1 MLNLVIFGPPGAGK
15 GTQSAKLIER
25 YQLIHL
31 STGDILRSEIAAG
44 TILGQEAKILMDQG
58 LLVPDEI
65 VITMINNK
73 LGKNP
78 NAKGF
83 IFDGFPRT
91 TAQAQAL
98 DKLLTAKGTQI
109 TMTLAL
115 EVSTEELTKRII
127 QRGMESGRVDD
138 QDEKTIRQRVAEY
151 NQKTAPLKD
160 YYTGQRKFR
169 SVSGIGS
176 VDQIFNALCNKID
189 SEYVPEITNT
199 PSFQSQAS
207 VYTTGSDVSHKST
220 PDVSEK
226 TMQHVHILNTIPA
239 AEKSIEKTTTSVPI
253 EGTASKPAAKMKS
266 KNNTEKKATPEK
278 KKAAKKKTAGK
289 KTAGKKT
296 AVKKKPAG
304 RSGGKAAKPAPK
316 KVAKKKKVVKKKVVK
331 KKNTSKKKTAA
342 VKKKKKAGKKS
353 RR

>member
-15 GTQSAKLIER
+15 GTQSAKLVER

-31 STGDILRSEIAAG
+31 STGDILRGEIAAG

-73 LGKNP
+73 LAKNL

-138 QDEKTIRQRVAEY
+138 QDEKTIRQRVLEY

-160 YYTGQRKFR
+160 YYTSQRKFR

-176 VDQIFNALCNKID
+176 VDEIFSALCNKVD
-189 SEYVPEITNT
+189 SEYVPEIMNT
-199 PSFQSQAS
+199 PSFQSQTS
-207 VYTTGSDVSHKST
+207 VYTTVSDVSQKGN
-220 PDVSEK
+220 PDLTEK
-226 TMQHVHILNTIPA
+226 TVQHVRVVNTIPTT
-239 AEKSIEKTTTSVPI
+239 EKSIEKPI
-253 EGTASKPAAKMKS
+253 LSAPAESKASEPATKKKNVGKPQKKS
-266 KNNTEKKATPEK
+266 TPKKKNTPK
-278 KKAAKKKTAGK
+278 KKAAGK
-289 KTAGKKT
+289 KTN
-296 AVKKKPAG
+296 VKKKPVG
-304 RSGGKAAKPAPK
+304 RSGRKAAKPAPK
-316 KVAKKKKVVKKKVVK
+316 KGAKKKIVVKKKTIK
-331 KKNTSKKKTAA
+331 KKNTSKKKTAV
-342 VKKKKKAGKKS
+342 VKKQKKAGKKS

>member
-15 GTQSAKLIER
+15 GTQSARLVER

-31 STGDILRSEIAAG
+31 STGDILRGEIDAG

-78 NAKGF
+78 NVKGF

-91 TAQAQAL
+91 IAQAQAL
-98 DKLLTAKGTQI
+98 DKLLTAKGTNI

-115 EVSTEELTKRII
+115 EVSTEELTKRIV

-160 YYTGQRKFR
+160 YYTSQRKFR

-176 VDQIFNALCNKID
+176 VDEIFNALCNKID
-189 SEYVPEITNT
+189 AEYVPEIMSI
-199 PSFQSQAS
+199 PSFQSS
-207 VYTTGSDVSHKST
+207 VYTTGTDVSHRNIA
-220 PDVSEK
+220 DVTQK
-226 TMQHVHILNTIPA
+226 TVQHVHVVSTMPTVEKS
-239 AEKSIEKTTTSVPI
+239 AEKPAVSAPI
-253 EGTASKPAAKMKS
+253 ENSASAPDVKKKS
-266 KNNTEKKATPEK
+266 KAKTGKKTAKK
-278 KKAAKKKTAGK
+278 KKAAGK
-289 KTAGKKT
+289 KPT
-296 AVKKKPAG
+296 VKKKPAG
-304 RSGGKAAKPAPK
+304 RSGGKASKPAPK
-316 KVAKKKKVVKKKVVK
+316 KAAKKKKAIKKKTIK
-331 KKNTSKKKTAA
+331 KKNTSNKKKAA